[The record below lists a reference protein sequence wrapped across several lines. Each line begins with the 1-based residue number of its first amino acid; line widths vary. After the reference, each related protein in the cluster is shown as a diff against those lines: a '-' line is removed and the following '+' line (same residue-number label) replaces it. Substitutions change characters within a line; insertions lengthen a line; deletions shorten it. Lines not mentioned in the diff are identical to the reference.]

1 MILGANHVA
10 MSVPDIDRALTFYC
24 DVLGF
29 EKFLDY
35 GWPAGTETADQILAV
50 KGTSARCCMVRTA
63 NLNIELFEFGAGNPA
78 VQNPDRP
85 VIDHGIT
92 HLCLAVTDLDAD
104 YARLSAAGM
113 RFHSAP
119 VDVAPGVRTV
129 YGRDPFGNVIELEE
143 SQGRVAPHD
152 PPSATEL
159 PLEFDS
165 GTERSSTTTT

>member
-10 MSVPDIDRALTFYC
+10 MSVPDMERALEFYS
-24 DVLGF
+24 DILGF
-29 EKFLDY
+29 EKILDY
-35 GWPAGTETADQILAV
+35 GWPAGTEVADQILAV
-50 KGTSARCCMVRTA
+50 KGTSARCCMVRTT
-63 NLNIELFEFGAGNPA
+63 NLIIELFEFGAGNPA
-78 VQNPDRP
+78 EQNPDRP
-85 VIDHGIT
+85 VIDHGFT

-119 VDVAPGVRTV
+119 VDAAPGVRTV

-143 SQGRVAPHD
+143 SQGRIAPHD
-152 PPSATEL
+152 PVSAAQV
-159 PLEFDS
+159 PQEFRT